1 MTAKERTT
9 GQYVNVYL
17 ARPVYL
23 HIEQQALKEQIGMA
37 AWVRRA
43 VLAACPPE
51 IRNRPKGSGRGRY
64 RRGSPKPA
72 QDVQTA
78 KGQEGA
84 GAKSVMAAFEDAAE
98 RSRDKVIA
106 LAARGYRENA
116 ISAIAQLPYR
126 VVQQILNTPPGQ
138 PNKRRKK

>member
-23 HIEQQALKEQIGMA
+23 HIEQQALKEQIRMA

-51 IRNRPKGSGRGRY
+51 IRNRPK
-64 RRGSPKPA
+64 
-72 QDVQTA
+72 DV
-78 KGQEGA
+78 
-84 GAKSVMAAFEDAAE
+84 AE

>member
-1 MTAKERTT
+1 
-9 GQYVNVYL
+9 
-17 ARPVYL
+17 
-23 HIEQQALKEQIGMA
+23 
-37 AWVRRA
+37 
-43 VLAACPPE
+43 
-51 IRNRPKGSGRGRY
+51 
-64 RRGSPKPA
+64 
-72 QDVQTA
+72 
-78 KGQEGA
+78 
-84 GAKSVMAAFEDAAE
+84 MAAFEDVAE